1 MFDFGFKD
9 SIERKVAELK
19 GTLVQYAKQEIRDPL
34 VSLVKWTGFGLVG
47 LVFIVAGLGHLC
59 LGVLR
64 LLRAEV
70 GAFDHGLSFVPYFI
84 IFGFLIFVAAVSYRS
99 VRSRQ

>member
-9 SIERKVAELK
+9 SIERKVAELI

-64 LLRAEV
+64 LLQAEV

>member
-1 MFDFGFKD
+1 MFDFGLKN
-9 SIERKVAELK
+9 SIERKFVELK
-19 GTLVQYAKQEIRDPL
+19 DTLVQYAKQEIRDPL
-34 VSLVKWTGFGLVG
+34 LSLVKWTGFGLLG

-59 LGVLR
+59 LGALR
-64 LLRAEV
+64 LLQAEV

-84 IFGFLIFVAAVSYRS
+84 VFGFLIFVAAVSYRS